1 MNYKKMF
8 FPVGGGD
15 ELEERLY
22 GALLI
27 TKFFDIKLEILKCSF
42 PQSKKYKELGLS
54 QHIVEEIEEDVGV
67 KLSDEDKDFKELL
80 EKVAKQLEFNFPFNN
95 SQIDLIIK
103 EGVRSKLIEEDSKYC
118 DLVIAAAPPQ
128 GVTTATFETAL
139 LKSGKPVLMFPR
151 VLKKFRLDSVIIG
164 WNGSPEASRAIT
176 LSIDMLK
183 KAQRVHIVSSEEYTK
198 SDEKMNKLIDYLK
211 EHDVD
216 ATYKIVE
223 TTRIPGEALLTNAL
237 DGNFDLI
244 VAGAF
249 GQKGLK
255 ELMFGGATKYLLEHS
270 PIPVFMSH

>member
-27 TKFFDIKLEILKCSF
+27 AKFFDIKLEILKCSF
-42 PQSKKYKELGLS
+42 PQSRKYKELGLS
-54 QHIVEEIEEDVGV
+54 QHIVEEIEKVVGL
-67 KLSDEDKDFKELL
+67 KLSDEEKDFNELF
-80 EKVAKQLEFNFPFNN
+80 EKVTKQLGFKFPLDNT
-95 SQIDLIIK
+95 QLELIKK

-128 GVTTATFETAL
+128 GVTTATFETAI

-151 VLKKFRLDSVIIG
+151 VLKKFQLDSVIIG
-164 WNGSPEASRAIT
+164 WNGSPEASRAIS
-176 LSIDMLK
+176 LSIDIIK
-183 KAQRVHIVSSEEYTK
+183 KAQRVHIISSEEYTK
-198 SDEKMNKLIDYLK
+198 SDDRMNKLIDYLK
-211 EHDVD
+211 EHDIQ

-223 TTRIPGEALLTNAL
+223 TTRIPGESLLTNAL

-255 ELMFGGATKYLLEHS
+255 ELMFGGTTKYLLEHS
-270 PIPVFMSH
+270 PLPVFMSH